1 MLISGACFLSHRGA
15 DGNQLS
21 QGTFVIS
28 VVTAVVAIRRCSGPL
43 ISVSLASAA
52 LVVSCTRNVRVLLV
66 VGYFRRRF
74 RRRLHQHFIAV
85 GIIAISNFGS
95 INSVLCRR
103 LIRGSAEASA
113 VIS

>member
-1 MLISGACFLSHRGA
+1 MNINININIIIIASIC
-15 DGNQLS
+15 
-21 QGTFVIS
+21 VIIIVVS
-28 VVTAVVAIRRCSGPL
+28 IFIFIIIVTAVVAIRRCSGPL

-52 LVVSCTRNVRVLLV
+52 LVVSCTRNVLVLLV

-95 INSVLCRR
+95 ID
-103 LIRGSAEASA
+103 
-113 VIS
+113 